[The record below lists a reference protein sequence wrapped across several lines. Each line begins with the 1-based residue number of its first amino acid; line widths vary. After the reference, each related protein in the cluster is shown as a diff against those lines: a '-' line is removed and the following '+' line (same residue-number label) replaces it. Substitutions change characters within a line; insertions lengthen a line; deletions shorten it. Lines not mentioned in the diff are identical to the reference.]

1 MKKYFTVLI
10 SLTLVACGGIPKNSS
25 IQEGSI
31 LGSVP
36 EGSIV
41 RVIAS
46 APQNGMT
53 PEEIVSGFLN
63 ASASSEND
71 FKIAREYLIPEL
83 KDIWQPSEQI
93 QVYEGQGR
101 LNTTE
106 SNSVIFTAPLNSV
119 IDGRSRIT
127 LSEPDSQLVQEF
139 KLKKVENEWRIN
151 LDFKGL
157 SISRADLNRSF
168 TTFPLWFPDSSL
180 KTLTPDIV
188 VLPRS
193 TTGNATRLMQLLLA
207 GPGESLTGAVKSAFP
222 VGTKLAINSVPVSNG
237 LATVSLNETVLSAE
251 PYLREVLSAQI
262 VKTLSKIPEIRTVRI
277 NVGSQSLIVPN
288 TSIRQNITLWEK
300 FLPDSNREADALAI
314 QNGKIFRINTESTT
328 PISDN
333 YFNSGRWFAATANR
347 DENILA
353 AVTEDRTKFVVQ
365 NSSTETPR
373 RVLIEGQGFRISH
386 SDIFDAVWV
395 TGVNQIS
402 VVQNN
407 RVVNVS
413 IDGIDKQNVIDV
425 IPSPDGVRALLV
437 INTAFGTELRIGTIV
452 RDDQSIKII
461 YVRKLIRDG
470 FSVAQATWQDS
481 EIVLYLDN
489 FSEPANIYSVDTFTG
504 FTKSLYSQ
512 IDSRN
517 IASVI
522 NKPTYLTLEDGTI
535 LERIS
540 GEWISRGN
548 LINATYPG

>member
-1 MKKYFTVLI
+1 MKKYLIVLL
-10 SLTLVACGGIPKNSS
+10 SLTLVACGNIPKNSS
-25 IQEGSI
+25 IKEGSI

-46 APQNGMT
+46 KPQNGMT

-83 KDIWQPSEQI
+83 REVWKPTEQI

-101 LNTTE
+101 LNTIQ
-106 SNSVIFTAPLNSV
+106 NNVVIFTAPLSSI
-119 IDGRSRIT
+119 IDDRSRIT
-127 LSEPDSQLVQEF
+127 LSEPDSQLLKEF
-139 KLKKVENEWRIN
+139 KLKKVDNEWRIN

-157 SISRADLNRSF
+157 LISRADLNRSF
-168 TTFPLWFPDSSL
+168 TSFPLWFPDSTF

-188 VLPRS
+188 VLPKS
-193 TTGNATRLMQLLLA
+193 TTGNATRLIQLLLA
-207 GPGESLTGAVKSAFP
+207 GPGEDLIGAVKSAFP
-222 VGTKLAINSVPVSNG
+222 VGTTLALNSVPISNG
-237 LATVSLNETVLSAE
+237 LATVSLDETVLSAE
-251 PYLREVLSAQI
+251 PFLREVLSAQI

-288 TSIRQNITLWEK
+288 TPIKQSTTLWEK
-300 FLPDSNREADALAI
+300 FSPDSNRDADALAI
-314 QNGKIFRINTESTT
+314 QDGKIFKLDAEVISA
-328 PISDN
+328 ISDD

-353 AVTEDRTKFVVQ
+353 AVTEDRTKFIVQ
-365 NSSTETPR
+365 NSTSTTPR
-373 RVLIEGQGFRISH
+373 RVLIEGKGFRIPR
-386 SDIFDAVWV
+386 SDVLDAVWV

-413 IDGIDKQNVIDV
+413 IDGVDKQNVIDV
-425 IPSPDGVRALLV
+425 IPSPDGVRALLIIKTV
-437 INTAFGTELRIGTIV
+437 YGSELRIGTII
-452 RDDQSIKII
+452 RDDQSIKIVN
-461 YVRKLIRDG
+461 VRKLIRDG
-470 FSVAQATWQDS
+470 FSVTQATWQDS

-489 FSEPANIYSVDTFTG
+489 NLEPASIYSVDSFTG
-504 FTKSLYSQ
+504 TSKSLYSQ
-512 IDSRN
+512 LGSRN
-517 IASVI
+517 VASVI
-522 NKPTYLTLEDGTI
+522 KKPTYLTLEDGSL

>member
-1 MKKYFTVLI
+1 MKKYFLVLI

-46 APQNGMT
+46 TPQNGMT

-83 KDIWQPSEQI
+83 KDIWQPAEQI

-101 LNTTE
+101 LNITE

-119 IDGRSRIT
+119 VDGRSRIT
-127 LSEPDSQLVQEF
+127 LSEPDSQLSQVF
-139 KLKKVENEWRIN
+139 KLKKVDTEWRIN

-157 SISRADLNRSF
+157 LISRADLNRSF

-207 GPGESLTGAVKSAFP
+207 GPGENLTGAVKSAFP
-222 VGTKLAINSVPVSNG
+222 VGTTLAINSVPVSNG

-277 NVGSQSLIVPN
+277 NVGTSSLIVPN
-288 TSIRQNITLWEK
+288 TPIRQSTTLWEK
-300 FLPDSNREADALAI
+300 FSPDSNRETDALAI
-314 QNGKIFRINTESTT
+314 QNGKIFRMDTEVTSA
-328 PISDN
+328 ISDN
-333 YFNSGRWFAATANR
+333 YFNTGRWFAATANR

-353 AVTEDRTKFVVQ
+353 AVTEDRTKVVVQ
-365 NSSTETPR
+365 NSATATPR
-373 RVLIEGQGFRISH
+373 RVLIEGQGFRIPR
-386 SDIFDAVWV
+386 SDIFDAIWV

-413 IDGIDKQNVIDV
+413 IDGIEKQNVIDV

-437 INTAFGTELRIGTIV
+437 VNTSYGTELRIGTIV

-470 FSVAQATWQDS
+470 FSVTQATWQDS

-489 FSEPANIYSVDTFTG
+489 LSEPANIYSVDTFTG
-504 FTKSLYSQ
+504 FSKSLYSQ
-512 IDSRN
+512 LGSRN
-517 IASVI
+517 LASVI
-522 NKPTYLTLEDGTI
+522 KKPTYLSLEDGSL
-535 LERIS
+535 LERVS
-540 GEWISRGN
+540 GEWIVRGN
-548 LINATYPG
+548 LINAAYPG

>member
-1 MKKYFTVLI
+1 MKKYFIVLM
-10 SLTLVACGGIPKNSS
+10 SLALVACGNIPQNSS

-83 KDIWQPSEQI
+83 RDTWQPTQQI

-101 LNTTE
+101 LNLTQ
-106 SNSVIFTAPLNSV
+106 SNSVVFTAPLNSV
-119 IDGRSRIT
+119 IDDRSRIT

-139 KLKKVENEWRIN
+139 KLKKVDNEWRIN
-151 LDFKGL
+151 LDIRGL
-157 SISRADLNRSF
+157 LISRADLNRSF

-207 GPGESLTGAVKSAFP
+207 GPGENLTGAVRSAFP
-222 VGTKLAINSVPVSNG
+222 VGTTLAINSVPINNG
-237 LATVSLNETVLSAE
+237 LATVSLNESVLNAE
-251 PYLREVLSAQI
+251 PFLREVLSAQI
-262 VKTLSKIPEIRTVRI
+262 VKTLSRIPEIRTVRI

-288 TSIRQNITLWEK
+288 TPIRQSTTLWEK
-300 FLPDSNREADALAI
+300 FSPDSNREADALAI
-314 QNGKIFRINTESTT
+314 QDGKIFRISTELVSA
-328 PISDN
+328 ISDN

-353 AVTEDRTKFVVQ
+353 AVTEDRTKLVVQ
-365 NSSTETPR
+365 NSSAETPR
-373 RVLIEGQGFRISH
+373 RVIVEGQGFRIPH
-386 SDIFDAVWV
+386 SDIFDAIWI

-402 VVQNN
+402 VIQKN
-407 RVVNVS
+407 RVINVS
-413 IDGIDKQNVIDV
+413 IDGIDRQNVIDV
-425 IPSPDGVRALLV
+425 IPSPDGVRALL
-437 INTAFGTELRIGTIV
+437 ITNTVYGTELRIGTIV
-452 RDDQSIKII
+452 REDQNIKII
-461 YVRKLIRDG
+461 NVRKLIRDG
-470 FSVAQATWQDS
+470 FSVTQATWQDS
-481 EIVLYLDN
+481 EYVLYLDN
-489 FSEPANIYSVDTFTG
+489 FSEPANIYSIDSFTG
-504 FTKSLYSQ
+504 VSKSLYSQ
-512 IDSRN
+512 ISSRN
-517 IASVI
+517 LASVI
-522 NKPTYLTLEDGTI
+522 KKPTYLTLEDGSI

-548 LINATYPG
+548 FVNATYPG

>member
-157 SISRADLNRSF
+157 FISRADLNRSF

-288 TSIRQNITLWEK
+288 TSIRQSITLWEK
-300 FLPDSNREADALAI
+300 FLPDSNREDDALAI

-365 NSSTETPR
+365 NSSTETAR
-373 RVLIEGQGFRISH
+373 RVLIEGQGFRIPH

>member
-1 MKKYFTVLI
+1 MRKYFLVLI

-46 APQNGMT
+46 TPQNGMT

-83 KDIWQPSEQI
+83 KDIWQPAEQI

-119 IDGRSRIT
+119 IDERSRIT
-127 LSEPDSQLVQEF
+127 LSEPDSQLSQEF
-139 KLKKVENEWRIN
+139 KLKKVDNEWRIN

-157 SISRADLNRSF
+157 FISRADLNRSF

-180 KTLTPDIV
+180 KTLTPDVV

-207 GPGESLTGAVKSAFP
+207 GPGENLTGAVRSAFP
-222 VGTKLAINSVPVSNG
+222 VGTTLAINSVPVSNG

-277 NVGSQSLIVPN
+277 NVGSSSLIVPN
-288 TSIRQNITLWEK
+288 TPIRQSTTLWEK
-300 FLPDSNREADALAI
+300 FSPDSNREADALAI
-314 QNGKIFRINTESTT
+314 QNGKILRMDTEVTST
-328 PISDN
+328 ISDD

-353 AVTEDRTKFVVQ
+353 AITEDRSKFVVQ
-365 NSSTETPR
+365 NSSTATPR
-373 RVLIEGQGFRISH
+373 RVLIEGQGFRIPR
-386 SDIFDAVWV
+386 SDIFDAIWV
-395 TGVNQIS
+395 TGLNQIS

-413 IDGIDKQNVIDV
+413 IDGIEKQNVIDV

-437 INTAFGTELRIGTIV
+437 VNTAYGTELRIGTIV

-470 FSVAQATWQDS
+470 FSVTQATWQDS
-481 EIVLYLDN
+481 GIVLYLDN
-489 FSEPANIYSVDTFTG
+489 LSEPASIYSIDTFTG
-504 FTKSLYSQ
+504 FSKSLYSQ
-512 IDSRN
+512 LGTRN
-517 IASVI
+517 LASVI
-522 NKPTYLTLEDGTI
+522 KKPTYLTLEDGSL
-535 LERIS
+535 LERVS
-540 GEWISRGN
+540 GEWIGRGN
-548 LINATYPG
+548 FINATYPG

>member
-1 MKKYFTVLI
+1 MKKYFIVLI
-10 SLTLVACGGIPKNSS
+10 SFALVSCGNIPKNSS

-46 APQNGMT
+46 APQEGMT

-83 KDIWQPSEQI
+83 RSSWQPTQQI

-101 LNTTE
+101 LNLTQ
-106 SNSVIFTAPLNSV
+106 SNTVVFTAPLNSV
-119 IDGRSRIT
+119 IDARSRIT

-139 KLKKVENEWRIN
+139 KLKKVDNEWRIN
-151 LDFKGL
+151 LDIKGL
-157 SISRADLNRSF
+157 LISRADLNRSF

-180 KTLTPDIV
+180 KTLTPDVV

-207 GPGESLTGAVKSAFP
+207 GPGENLTGAVRSAFP
-222 VGTKLAINSVPVSNG
+222 VGTTLAINSVPVSNG

-277 NVGSQSLIVPN
+277 NVGSSSLIVPN
-288 TSIRQNITLWEK
+288 TPIRQSTTLWEK
-300 FLPDSNREADALAI
+300 FSPDSNREADALAI
-314 QNGKIFRINTESTT
+314 QNGKILRMDTEVTST
-328 PISDN
+328 ISDD

-365 NSSTETPR
+365 NSSTSTPR
-373 RVLIEGQGFRISH
+373 RVLIEGQGFRIPR
-386 SDIFDAVWV
+386 SDIFDAIWV
-395 TGVNQIS
+395 TGLNQIS

-413 IDGIDKQNVIDV
+413 IDGIEKQNVIDV
-425 IPSPDGVRALLV
+425 IPSPDGVRALLIV
-437 INTAFGTELRIGTIV
+437 NTAYGTELRIGTIV

-470 FSVAQATWQDS
+470 FSVTQATWQDS
-481 EIVLYLDN
+481 GIVLYLDN
-489 FSEPANIYSVDTFTG
+489 LSEPASIYSIDAFTG
-504 FTKSLYSQ
+504 FSKSLYSQ
-512 IDSRN
+512 LGTRN
-517 IASVI
+517 LASVI
-522 NKPTYLTLEDGTI
+522 KKPTYLTLEDGSL
-535 LERIS
+535 LERVS
-540 GEWISRGN
+540 GEWIGRGN

>member
-1 MKKYFTVLI
+1 MKKYLTILM
-10 SLTLVACGGIPKNSS
+10 SLALVACGNIPKNSS

-71 FKIAREYLIPEL
+71 FKIAREYLIPEIR
-83 KDIWQPSEQI
+83 DVWQPTQQI

-101 LNTTE
+101 LNSDQ
-106 SNSVIFTAPLNSV
+106 SNSVIFSAPLNSV
-119 IDGRSRIT
+119 IDDSSRIT

-139 KLKKVENEWRIN
+139 KLKKVENEWRID

-157 SISRADLNRSF
+157 LISRADLNRSF

-207 GPGESLTGAVKSAFP
+207 GPGENLTGAVRSAFP
-222 VGTKLAINSVPVSNG
+222 VGTTLAINSVPVSNG
-237 LATVSLNETVLSAE
+237 SATVSLNETVLSAE

-262 VKTLSKIPEIRTVRI
+262 VKTLSRIPEIKTVRI
-277 NVGSQSLIVPN
+277 NVGSTSLIVPN
-288 TSIRQNITLWEK
+288 TPIRQSTTLWEK
-300 FLPDSNREADALAI
+300 FSPDSNREADALAI
-314 QNGKIFRINTESTT
+314 QNGKIFRINTELTSA
-328 PISDN
+328 ISDD

-365 NSSTETPR
+365 NSSSEIPR
-373 RVLIEGQGFRISH
+373 RVLISGQGFRIPH
-386 SDIFDAVWV
+386 SDIFDAVWA

-437 INTAFGTELRIGTIV
+437 INTAYGTELRIGTIV

-461 YVRKLIRDG
+461 YVRKLIREG
-470 FSVAQATWQDS
+470 FSIAQATWQDS
-481 EIVLYLDN
+481 EFVLYLDN
-489 FSEPANIYSVDTFTG
+489 ISEPANIYSVDTFTG
-504 FTKSLYSQ
+504 SSKTLYSQ
-512 IDSRN
+512 IGSRN

-522 NKPTYLTLEDGTI
+522 KKPTYLTLEDGSI
-535 LERIS
+535 LERVS

>member
-1 MKKYFTVLI
+1 MKKYFLVLI

-46 APQNGMT
+46 TPQNGMT

-83 KDIWQPSEQI
+83 RDIWKPTDQI

-119 IDGRSRIT
+119 IDARSRIT

-139 KLKKVENEWRIN
+139 KLKKVDNEWRIN

-193 TTGNATRLMQLLLA
+193 TTGNATRLMQLLLV
-207 GPGESLTGAVKSAFP
+207 GPGENLTGAVRSAFP
-222 VGTKLAINSVPVSNG
+222 VGTTLAINSVPVSNG

-277 NVGSQSLIVPN
+277 NVGTSSLIVPN
-288 TSIRQNITLWEK
+288 TPIRQSTTLWEK
-300 FLPDSNREADALAI
+300 FSPDSNREADALAI
-314 QNGKIFRINTESTT
+314 QNGKIFRMNTEVTSA
-328 PISDN
+328 ISDN
-333 YFNSGRWFAATANR
+333 YFNSGSWFAATANR

-365 NSSTETPR
+365 NSTTATPR
-373 RVLIEGQGFRISH
+373 RVLIEGQGFRIPR
-386 SDIFDAVWV
+386 SDIFDAIWV

-413 IDGIDKQNVIDV
+413 IDGIEKQNVIDV
-425 IPSPDGVRALLV
+425 IPSPDGVRALLIV
-437 INTAFGTELRIGTIV
+437 NTAYGTELRIGTIV

-470 FSVAQATWQDS
+470 FSVTQATWQDS
-481 EIVLYLDN
+481 ETVLYLDN
-489 FSEPANIYSVDTFTG
+489 FSEPASIYSVDTFTG
-504 FTKSLYSQ
+504 FSKSLYSQ
-512 IDSRN
+512 LGSRN
-517 IASVI
+517 LASVI
-522 NKPTYLTLEDGTI
+522 KKPTYLTLEDGSL
-535 LERIS
+535 LERVS
-540 GEWISRGN
+540 GEWIGRGN

>member
-1 MKKYFTVLI
+1 MKKYVIVLI
-10 SLTLVACGGIPKNSS
+10 SLALVACGNIPKNSS

-83 KDIWQPSEQI
+83 RDVWQPAEQI
-93 QVYEGQGR
+93 QVYEGEGR
-101 LNTTE
+101 LNSTQ
-106 SNSVIFTAPLNSV
+106 SNSVVFTAPLNSV
-119 IDGRSRIT
+119 VDGKSRIT
-127 LSEPDSQLVQEF
+127 LREPGTQLEQEF
-139 KLKKVENEWRIN
+139 KLKKVEDEWRIN
-151 LDFKGL
+151 LDFEGL
-157 SISRADLNRSF
+157 MISRADLNRSF

-180 KTLTPDIV
+180 KTLTPDVV
-188 VLPRS
+188 VLPKS

-207 GPGESLTGAVKSAFP
+207 GPGENLTGAVRSAFP
-222 VGTKLAINSVPVSNG
+222 VGTTLAINSVPISNG
-237 LATVSLNETVLSAE
+237 LATVSLNETVLTAE

-262 VKTLSKIPEIRTVRI
+262 VKTLSRIPEIRTVRI

-288 TSIRQNITLWEK
+288 TPIRQSMTLWEK
-300 FLPDSNREADALAI
+300 FSPDSNREADALAI
-314 QNGKIFRINTESTT
+314 QDGKIFRISTELTSA
-328 PISDN
+328 ISDD
-333 YFNSGRWFAATANR
+333 YFNSNRWFAATANR

-353 AVTEDRTKFVVQ
+353 AVTEDRTKLVVQ
-365 NSSTETPR
+365 NSSTATPR
-373 RVLIEGQGFRISH
+373 RVLVEGQGFRIPR
-386 SDIFDAVWV
+386 SDIFDAIWV

-402 VVQNN
+402 VIQKN
-407 RVVNVS
+407 RLINVS

-425 IPSPDGVRALLV
+425 IPSPDGVRALLLT
-437 INTAFGTELRIGTIV
+437 NTVYGTELRIGTIV

-461 YVRKLIRDG
+461 NVRKLIRDG
-470 FSVAQATWQDS
+470 YSVTQATWQDS

-489 FSEPANIYSVDTFTG
+489 FSELANIYSIDTFTG
-504 FTKSLYSQ
+504 FSKLLYSQ
-512 IDSRN
+512 IGSRN
-517 IASVI
+517 LASVI
-522 NKPTYLTLEDGTI
+522 KKPTYLTLEDGSI

-548 LINATYPG
+548 LINASYPG

>member
-1 MKKYFTVLI
+1 MKKYFIVLI
-10 SLTLVACGGIPKNSS
+10 SLALVACGSIPKNSS

-46 APQNGMT
+46 APQEGMT

-83 KDIWQPSEQI
+83 RETWQPTQQI

-101 LNTTE
+101 LSSNQ
-106 SNSVIFTAPLNSV
+106 SNSVVFTAPLNSV
-119 IDGRSRIT
+119 IDDRSRIT

-139 KLKKVENEWRIN
+139 KLKKVDDEWRIN
-151 LDFKGL
+151 LDIKGL
-157 SISRADLNRSF
+157 LISRADLNRSF

-207 GPGESLTGAVKSAFP
+207 GPGENLTGAVRSAFP
-222 VGTKLAINSVPVSNG
+222 VGTTLAINSVPVSNG
-237 LATVSLNETVLSAE
+237 LATVSLNESVLSAE
-251 PYLREVLSAQI
+251 PFLREVLSAQI
-262 VKTLSKIPEIRTVRI
+262 VKTLSRIPEIRTVRI

-288 TSIRQNITLWEK
+288 TPIRQSMTLWEK
-300 FLPDSNREADALAI
+300 FSPDSNREADALAI
-314 QNGKIFRINTESTT
+314 QDGKIFRISTELTSA
-328 PISDN
+328 ISDD

-353 AVTEDRTKFVVQ
+353 AVTEDRTKLVVQ
-365 NSSTETPR
+365 NSSTATPR
-373 RVLIEGQGFRISH
+373 RVLVEGQGFRMPR
-386 SDIFDAVWV
+386 SDIFDATWV

-407 RVVNVS
+407 RVINVS
-413 IDGIDKQNVIDV
+413 IDGLDKQNVIDV
-425 IPSPDGVRALLV
+425 IPSPDGVRALL
-437 INTAFGTELRIGTIV
+437 ITNTVFGTELRIGTIG

-461 YVRKLIRDG
+461 NVKKIIRDG
-470 FSVAQATWQDS
+470 YSVTQATWQDS
-481 EIVLYLDN
+481 EFVLYLDN
-489 FSEPANIYSVDTFTG
+489 FSEPANIYSIDTFTG
-504 FTKSLYSQ
+504 VSKSLYSQ
-512 IDSRN
+512 IGSRN
-517 IASVI
+517 LASVI
-522 NKPTYLTLEDGTI
+522 KKPTYLTMEDGSI

-548 LINATYPG
+548 LINASYPG

>member
-1 MKKYFTVLI
+1 MKKYFIVLI
-10 SLTLVACGGIPKNSS
+10 SLALVACGNIPKNSS

-46 APQNGMT
+46 APQEGMT

-83 KDIWQPSEQI
+83 RSSWQPTQQI

-101 LNTTE
+101 LNLTQ
-106 SNSVIFTAPLNSV
+106 SNTVVFTAPLNSV
-119 IDGRSRIT
+119 IDARSRIT

-139 KLKKVENEWRIN
+139 KLKKVDNEWRIN
-151 LDFKGL
+151 LDIKGL
-157 SISRADLNRSF
+157 LISRADLNRSF

-180 KTLTPDIV
+180 KTLTPDVV

-207 GPGESLTGAVKSAFP
+207 GPGENLTGAVRSAFP
-222 VGTKLAINSVPVSNG
+222 VGTTLAINSVPVSNG

-277 NVGSQSLIVPN
+277 NVGSSSLIVPN
-288 TSIRQNITLWEK
+288 TPIRQSTTLWEK
-300 FLPDSNREADALAI
+300 FSPDSNREADALAI
-314 QNGKIFRINTESTT
+314 QNGKILRMDTEVTST
-328 PISDN
+328 ISDD

-365 NSSTETPR
+365 NSSTATPR
-373 RVLIEGQGFRISH
+373 RVLIEGQGFRIPR
-386 SDIFDAVWV
+386 SDIFDAIWV
-395 TGVNQIS
+395 TGLNQIS

-413 IDGIDKQNVIDV
+413 IDGIEKQNVIDV
-425 IPSPDGVRALLV
+425 IPSPDGVRALLIV
-437 INTAFGTELRIGTIV
+437 NTAYGTELRIGTIV

-470 FSVAQATWQDS
+470 FSVTQATWQDS
-481 EIVLYLDN
+481 GIVLYLDN
-489 FSEPANIYSVDTFTG
+489 LSEPASIYSIDTFTG
-504 FTKSLYSQ
+504 FSKSLYSQ
-512 IDSRN
+512 LGTRN
-517 IASVI
+517 LASVI
-522 NKPTYLTLEDGTI
+522 KKPTYLTLEDGSL
-535 LERIS
+535 LERVS
-540 GEWISRGN
+540 GEWIGRGN

>member
-1 MKKYFTVLI
+1 MKKYFLVLI

-46 APQNGMT
+46 TPQNGMT

-83 KDIWQPSEQI
+83 RNIWQPTEQI

-101 LNTTE
+101 LSTTQ
-106 SNSVIFTAPLNSV
+106 SNSVVFTAPLSSV
-119 IDGRSRIT
+119 IDERSRIL

-139 KLKKVENEWRIN
+139 KLKKVDNEWRIN

-157 SISRADLNRSF
+157 LISRADLNRSF

-207 GPGESLTGAVKSAFP
+207 GPGENLTGAVRSAFP
-222 VGTKLAINSVPVSNG
+222 VGTTLALNSVPVSNG

-262 VKTLSKIPEIRTVRI
+262 VNTLSRIPEIRTVRI
-277 NVGSQSLIVPN
+277 NVGTSSLIVPN
-288 TSIRQNITLWEK
+288 TPIRQSTTLWEK
-300 FLPDSNREADALAI
+300 FSPDSNRKADALAI
-314 QNGKIFRINTESTT
+314 KNGKIFRMDAEVTSA
-328 PISDN
+328 ISDN

-347 DENILA
+347 DGNILA

-365 NSSTETPR
+365 NGSNENAR
-373 RVLIEGQGFRISH
+373 RVLIEGQGFRIPR
-386 SDIFDAVWV
+386 SDIFDAIWV

-413 IDGIDKQNVIDV
+413 IDGIEKQNVIDV
-425 IPSPDGVRALLV
+425 IPSPDGVRALLIV
-437 INTAFGTELRIGTIV
+437 NTSYGTELRIGTIV

-470 FSVAQATWQDS
+470 FSVTQATWQDS

-489 FSEPANIYSVDTFTG
+489 LSEPASVNSVDTFTG
-504 FTKSLYSQ
+504 FYKSLYSQ
-512 IDSRN
+512 LGSIN
-517 IASVI
+517 LASVI
-522 NKPTYLTLEDGTI
+522 KKPTYLTLEDGSL
-535 LERIS
+535 LERVS
-540 GEWISRGN
+540 GEWIVRGN
-548 LINATYPG
+548 LINASYPG

>member
-1 MKKYFTVLI
+1 MKKYFIVLI
-10 SLTLVACGGIPKNSS
+10 SFTLVACGNIPKNSS

-46 APQNGMT
+46 TPQEGMT

-83 KDIWQPSEQI
+83 RDTWQPTQQI

-101 LNTTE
+101 LNLTPG
-106 SNSVIFTAPLNSV
+106 NSVVFTAPLNSV
-119 IDGRSRIT
+119 IDDQSRIT

-139 KLKKVENEWRIN
+139 KLKKVDNEWRIN
-151 LDFKGL
+151 LDIKGL
-157 SISRADLNRSF
+157 LISLADLNRSF

-180 KTLTPDIV
+180 QTLTPDIV

-207 GPGESLTGAVKSAFP
+207 GPGENLTGAVRSAFP
-222 VGTKLAINSVPVSNG
+222 VGTTLAINSVPVSNG
-237 LATVSLNETVLSAE
+237 LATVSLNESVLSAE
-251 PYLREVLSAQI
+251 PFLREVLSAQI
-262 VKTLSKIPEIRTVRI
+262 VKTLSRIPEIRTVRI

-288 TSIRQNITLWEK
+288 TPIRQSMTLWEK
-300 FLPDSNREADALAI
+300 FSPDSNREADALAI
-314 QNGKIFRINTESTT
+314 QDGKIFRINTDSALA
-328 PISDN
+328 ISDD

-353 AVTEDRTKFVVQ
+353 AVTEDRTKLVVQ
-365 NSSTETPR
+365 NSSAATPR
-373 RVLIEGQGFRISH
+373 RVLVEGQGFRIPH
-386 SDIFDAVWV
+386 SDIFDAIWA

-402 VVQNN
+402 VIQKN
-407 RVVNVS
+407 RVINVS
-413 IDGIDKQNVIDV
+413 IDGIDKQNLIDV
-425 IPSPDGVRALLV
+425 IPSPDGVRALLI
-437 INTAFGTELRIGTIV
+437 INTVYGTELRIGTIV

-461 YVRKLIRDG
+461 NVRKLIRDG
-470 FSVAQATWQDS
+470 FSVTQATWQDS
-481 EIVLYLDN
+481 EYVLYVDN
-489 FSEPANIYSVDTFTG
+489 FSEPANIYSIDSFTG
-504 FTKSLYSQ
+504 FSKSLYSQ
-512 IDSRN
+512 IGSRN

-522 NKPTYLTLEDGTI
+522 KKPTYLTLEDGSI

-540 GEWISRGN
+540 GEWISRGD
-548 LINATYPG
+548 LINAAYPG

>member
-1 MKKYFTVLI
+1 MRKYFLVLI

-46 APQNGMT
+46 TPQNGMT

-83 KDIWQPSEQI
+83 KDIWQPAEQI

-127 LSEPDSQLVQEF
+127 LSEPDSQLSQEF
-139 KLKKVENEWRIN
+139 KLKKVDNEWRIN

-157 SISRADLNRSF
+157 FISRADLNRSF
-168 TTFPLWFPDSSL
+168 TTFPLWFPDLSL

-207 GPGESLTGAVKSAFP
+207 GPDENLTGAVRSAFP
-222 VGTKLAINSVPVSNG
+222 VGTTLAINSVPVSNG

-277 NVGSQSLIVPN
+277 NVGTSSLIVPN
-288 TSIRQNITLWEK
+288 TPIRQSTTLWEK
-300 FLPDSNREADALAI
+300 FSPDSNRETDALAI
-314 QNGKIFRINTESTT
+314 QNGKIFRMDTEVTSA
-328 PISDN
+328 ISDN
-333 YFNSGRWFAATANR
+333 YFNTGRWFAATANR

-353 AVTEDRTKFVVQ
+353 AVTEDRTKVVVQ
-365 NSSTETPR
+365 NSATATPR
-373 RVLIEGQGFRISH
+373 RVLIEGQGFRIPR
-386 SDIFDAVWV
+386 SDIFDAIWV

-413 IDGIDKQNVIDV
+413 IDGIEKQNVIDV

-437 INTAFGTELRIGTIV
+437 VNTSYGTELRIGTIV

-470 FSVAQATWQDS
+470 FSVTQATWQDS

-489 FSEPANIYSVDTFTG
+489 LSEPANIYSVDTFTG
-504 FTKSLYSQ
+504 FSKSLYSQ
-512 IDSRN
+512 LGSRN
-517 IASVI
+517 LASVI
-522 NKPTYLTLEDGTI
+522 KKPTYLSLEDGSL
-535 LERIS
+535 LERVS
-540 GEWISRGN
+540 GEWIVRGN
-548 LINATYPG
+548 LINAAYPG

>member
-1 MKKYFTVLI
+1 MKKYLTILM
-10 SLTLVACGGIPKNSS
+10 SLALVACGNIPKNSS

-71 FKIAREYLIPEL
+71 FKIAREYLIPEIR
-83 KDIWQPSEQI
+83 DVWQPTQQI

-101 LNTTE
+101 LNSDQ
-106 SNSVIFTAPLNSV
+106 SNSVIFSAPLNSV
-119 IDGRSRIT
+119 IDDSSRIT

-139 KLKKVENEWRIN
+139 KLKKVENEWRID

-157 SISRADLNRSF
+157 LISRADLNRSF

-207 GPGESLTGAVKSAFP
+207 GPGENLTGAVRSAFP
-222 VGTKLAINSVPVSNG
+222 VGTTLAINSVPVSNG
-237 LATVSLNETVLSAE
+237 SATVSLNETVLSAE

-262 VKTLSKIPEIRTVRI
+262 VKTLSRIPEIKTVRI
-277 NVGSQSLIVPN
+277 NVGSTSLIVPN
-288 TSIRQNITLWEK
+288 TPIRQSTTLWEK
-300 FLPDSNREADALAI
+300 FSPDSNREADALAI
-314 QNGKIFRINTESTT
+314 QNGKIFRINTELTSA
-328 PISDN
+328 ISDD

-365 NSSTETPR
+365 NSSSEIPR
-373 RVLIEGQGFRISH
+373 RVLISGQGFRIPH
-386 SDIFDAVWV
+386 SDIFDAVWA

-437 INTAFGTELRIGTIV
+437 VNTVYGTELRIGTIV

-461 YVRKLIRDG
+461 YVRKLIREG
-470 FSVAQATWQDS
+470 FSIAQATWQDS
-481 EIVLYLDN
+481 EFVLYLDN
-489 FSEPANIYSVDTFTG
+489 ISEPANIYSVDTFTG
-504 FTKSLYSQ
+504 FSKTLYSQ
-512 IDSRN
+512 IGSRN

-522 NKPTYLTLEDGTI
+522 KKPTYLSLEDGSI
-535 LERIS
+535 LERVS

>member
-1 MKKYFTVLI
+1 MRKYFLVLI
-10 SLTLVACGGIPKNSS
+10 ALTLVACGGIPKNSS

-46 APQNGMT
+46 TPQNGMT

-83 KDIWQPSEQI
+83 KDIWQPAEQI

-101 LNTTE
+101 LNTTD

-127 LSEPDSQLVQEF
+127 LSEPDSQLSQEF
-139 KLKKVENEWRIN
+139 KLKKVDNEWRIN

-157 SISRADLNRSF
+157 FISRADLNRSF

-193 TTGNATRLMQLLLA
+193 TTGNATRLMRLLLA
-207 GPGESLTGAVKSAFP
+207 GPGENLTGAVKSAFP
-222 VGTKLAINSVPVSNG
+222 VGTTLAINSVPVSNG

-277 NVGSQSLIVPN
+277 NVGTSSLIVPN
-288 TSIRQNITLWEK
+288 TPIRQSTTLWEK
-300 FLPDSNREADALAI
+300 FSPDSNRETDALAI
-314 QNGKIFRINTESTT
+314 QNGKIFRMDTEVTSA
-328 PISDN
+328 ISDN
-333 YFNSGRWFAATANR
+333 YFNTGRWFAATANR

-353 AVTEDRTKFVVQ
+353 AVTEDRTKVVVQ
-365 NSSTETPR
+365 NSATATPR
-373 RVLIEGQGFRISH
+373 RVLIEGQGFRIPR
-386 SDIFDAVWV
+386 SDIFDAIWV

-413 IDGIDKQNVIDV
+413 IDGIEKQNVIDV

-437 INTAFGTELRIGTIV
+437 VNTSYGTELRIGTIV

-470 FSVAQATWQDS
+470 FSVTQATWQDS

-489 FSEPANIYSVDTFTG
+489 LSEPANIYSVDTFTG
-504 FTKSLYSQ
+504 FSKSLYSQ
-512 IDSRN
+512 LGSRN
-517 IASVI
+517 LASVI
-522 NKPTYLTLEDGTI
+522 KKPTYLSLEDGSL
-535 LERIS
+535 LERVS
-540 GEWISRGN
+540 GEWIIRGN
-548 LINATYPG
+548 LINAAYPG

>member
-1 MKKYFTVLI
+1 MKKYFLVLI

-46 APQNGMT
+46 TPQNGMT

-83 KDIWQPSEQI
+83 RDIWKPTDQI

-139 KLKKVENEWRIN
+139 KLKKVDNEWRIN

-193 TTGNATRLMQLLLA
+193 TTGNATRLMQLLLK
-207 GPGESLTGAVKSAFP
+207 GPGENLTGAVKSAFP
-222 VGTKLAINSVPVSNG
+222 VGTTLAINSVPVSNG

-277 NVGSQSLIVPN
+277 NVGTSSLIVPN
-288 TSIRQNITLWEK
+288 TPIRQSTTLWEK
-300 FLPDSNREADALAI
+300 FSPDSNREADALAI
-314 QNGKIFRINTESTT
+314 QNGKIFRMNTEVTSA
-328 PISDN
+328 ISDN
-333 YFNSGRWFAATANR
+333 YFNSGSWFAATANR

-365 NSSTETPR
+365 NRTTATPR
-373 RVLIEGQGFRISH
+373 RVLIEGQGFRIPR
-386 SDIFDAVWV
+386 SDIFDAIWV

-413 IDGIDKQNVIDV
+413 IDGIEKQNVIDV
-425 IPSPDGVRALLV
+425 IPSPDGVRALLIV
-437 INTAFGTELRIGTIV
+437 NTAYGTELRIGTIV

-470 FSVAQATWQDS
+470 FSVTQATWQDS
-481 EIVLYLDN
+481 ETVLYLDN
-489 FSEPANIYSVDTFTG
+489 FSEPASIYSVDTFTG
-504 FTKSLYSQ
+504 FSKSLYSQ
-512 IDSRN
+512 LGSRN
-517 IASVI
+517 LASVI
-522 NKPTYLTLEDGTI
+522 KKPTYLTLEDGSL
-535 LERIS
+535 LERVS
-540 GEWISRGN
+540 GEWIGRGN

>member
-1 MKKYFTVLI
+1 MKKYFIVLI
-10 SLTLVACGGIPKNSS
+10 SLALVACGNIPKNSS

-46 APQNGMT
+46 VPQEGMT

-83 KDIWQPSEQI
+83 RDIWQPTQQI

-101 LNTTE
+101 LSSNQ
-106 SNSVIFTAPLNSV
+106 SNSVVFTAPLNSV
-119 IDGRSRIT
+119 IDDRSRIT

-139 KLKKVENEWRIN
+139 KLKKVEDEWRIN
-151 LDFKGL
+151 LDIKGL
-157 SISRADLNRSF
+157 LISRADLNRSF

-207 GPGESLTGAVKSAFP
+207 GPGENLAGAVRSAFP
-222 VGTKLAINSVPVSNG
+222 VGTTLAINSVPINNG
-237 LATVSLNETVLSAE
+237 LATVSLNESVLNAE
-251 PYLREVLSAQI
+251 PFLREVLSAQI
-262 VKTLSKIPEIRTVRI
+262 VKTLSRIPEIRTVRI

-288 TSIRQNITLWEK
+288 TPIRQSMTLWEK
-300 FLPDSNREADALAI
+300 FSPDSNREADALAI
-314 QNGKIFRINTESTT
+314 QDGKIFRISTELVSA
-328 PISDN
+328 ISDD
-333 YFNSGRWFAATANR
+333 YFNSGRWFAATTNR
-347 DENILA
+347 DENILS
-353 AVTEDRTKFVVQ
+353 AVTEDRTKLVVQ
-365 NSSTETPR
+365 NSTASTPR
-373 RVLIEGQGFRISH
+373 RVIVEGQGFKIPH
-386 SDIFDAVWV
+386 SDIFDAIWV

-402 VVQNN
+402 VIRKN
-407 RVVNVS
+407 RVINVS

-425 IPSPDGVRALLV
+425 IPSPDGVRALL
-437 INTAFGTELRIGTIV
+437 ITNTVYGTELRIGTIV

-461 YVRKLIRDG
+461 NVRKLIRDG

-481 EIVLYLDN
+481 EYVLYLDN
-489 FSEPANIYSVDTFTG
+489 FSEPANIYSIDSFTG
-504 FTKSLYSQ
+504 VSKSLYSQ
-512 IDSRN
+512 IGSRN
-517 IASVI
+517 LASVI
-522 NKPTYLTLEDGTI
+522 KKPTYLTLEGGSI

-548 LINATYPG
+548 FINASYPG

>member
-1 MKKYFTVLI
+1 MKKYVIVLI
-10 SLTLVACGGIPKNSS
+10 SLALVACGNIPKNSS

-83 KDIWQPSEQI
+83 RDIWQPAEQI
-93 QVYEGQGR
+93 QVYEGEGR
-101 LNTTE
+101 LNSTQ
-106 SNSVIFTAPLNSV
+106 SNSVVFTAPLNSV
-119 IDGRSRIT
+119 VDGKSRIT
-127 LSEPDSQLVQEF
+127 LREPGTQLEQEF
-139 KLKKVENEWRIN
+139 KLKKVEDEWRIN
-151 LDFKGL
+151 LDFEGL
-157 SISRADLNRSF
+157 MISRADLNRSF

-180 KTLTPDIV
+180 KTLTPDVV
-188 VLPRS
+188 VLPKS

-207 GPGESLTGAVKSAFP
+207 GPGENLTGAVRSAFP
-222 VGTKLAINSVPVSNG
+222 VGTTLAINSVPISNG
-237 LATVSLNETVLSAE
+237 LATVSLNETVLTAE

-262 VKTLSKIPEIRTVRI
+262 VKTLSRIPEIRTVRI
-277 NVGSQSLIVPN
+277 NVGSQSLIVLN
-288 TSIRQNITLWEK
+288 TPIRQSTTLWEK
-300 FLPDSNREADALAI
+300 FSPDSNREADALVI
-314 QNGKIFRINTESTT
+314 QNGKILSINTESTSA
-328 PISDN
+328 ISDD
-333 YFNSGRWFAATANR
+333 YFNSGRWYAATANR

-353 AVTEDRTKFVVQ
+353 AVTEDRTKLVVQ
-365 NSSTETPR
+365 NSASETPR
-373 RVLIEGQGFRISH
+373 RVLIEGQEFRIPH

-407 RVVNVS
+407 RVINVS
-413 IDGIDKQNVIDV
+413 VDGIDKQNVLDV

-437 INTAFGTELRIGTIV
+437 INTAYGTELRIGTIV

-461 YVRKLIRDG
+461 YVRKLVRDG
-470 FSVAQATWQDS
+470 FSVTQATWQDT

-489 FSEPANIYSVDTFTG
+489 FSEPASIYSVDTFTG
-504 FTKSLYSQ
+504 FSKPLYSQ

-522 NKPTYLTLEDGTI
+522 KKPTYLTLEDGSI
-535 LERIS
+535 LERVS

>member
-1 MKKYFTVLI
+1 MRKYFLVLI

-46 APQNGMT
+46 TPQNGMT

-83 KDIWQPSEQI
+83 KDIWQPAEQI

-119 IDGRSRIT
+119 IDERSRIT
-127 LSEPDSQLVQEF
+127 LSEPDSQLSQEF
-139 KLKKVENEWRIN
+139 KLKKVDNEWRIN

-157 SISRADLNRSF
+157 FISRADLNRSF

-207 GPGESLTGAVKSAFP
+207 GPGENLTGAVKSAFP
-222 VGTKLAINSVPVSNG
+222 VGTTLAINSVPVSNG

-277 NVGSQSLIVPN
+277 NVGTSSLIVPN
-288 TSIRQNITLWEK
+288 TPIRQSTTLWEK
-300 FLPDSNREADALAI
+300 FSPDSNREADALAI
-314 QNGKIFRINTESTT
+314 ENGKIFRMDTEVTSA
-328 PISDN
+328 ISDN

-365 NSSTETPR
+365 NSSTATPR
-373 RVLIEGQGFRISH
+373 RVLIEGQGFRIPR
-386 SDIFDAVWV
+386 SDIFDAIWV

-413 IDGIDKQNVIDV
+413 IDGIEKQNVIDV
-425 IPSPDGVRALLV
+425 IPSPDGVRALLIV
-437 INTAFGTELRIGTIV
+437 NTAYGTELRIGTIV

-470 FSVAQATWQDS
+470 FSVTQATWQDS

-489 FSEPANIYSVDTFTG
+489 LSEPASIYSVDTFTG
-504 FTKSLYSQ
+504 FSKSLYSQ
-512 IDSRN
+512 LGSRN
-517 IASVI
+517 LASVI
-522 NKPTYLTLEDGTI
+522 KKPTYLTLEDGSL
-535 LERIS
+535 LERVS
-540 GEWISRGN
+540 GEWLGRGN

>member
-1 MKKYFTVLI
+1 MKKYFIVLI
-10 SLTLVACGGIPKNSS
+10 SLALVACGNIPKNSS

-46 APQNGMT
+46 APQEGMT

-83 KDIWQPSEQI
+83 RSAWQPTQQI

-101 LNTTE
+101 LNLTQ
-106 SNSVIFTAPLNSV
+106 SNTVVFTAPLNSV
-119 IDGRSRIT
+119 IDDRSRIT

-139 KLKKVENEWRIN
+139 KLKKVDNEWRIN
-151 LDFKGL
+151 LDIKGL
-157 SISRADLNRSF
+157 LISRADLNRSF

-180 KTLTPDIV
+180 KTLTPDVV

-207 GPGESLTGAVKSAFP
+207 GPGENLTGAVRSAFP
-222 VGTKLAINSVPVSNG
+222 VGTTLAINSVPVSNG

-277 NVGSQSLIVPN
+277 NVGSSSLIVPN
-288 TSIRQNITLWEK
+288 TPIRQSTTLWEK
-300 FLPDSNREADALAI
+300 FSPDSNREADALAI
-314 QNGKIFRINTESTT
+314 QNGKILRMDTEVTST
-328 PISDN
+328 ISDD

-365 NSSTETPR
+365 NSSTATPR
-373 RVLIEGQGFRISH
+373 RVLIEGQGFRIPR
-386 SDIFDAVWV
+386 SDIFDAIWV
-395 TGVNQIS
+395 TGLNQIS

-413 IDGIDKQNVIDV
+413 IDGIEKQNVIDV
-425 IPSPDGVRALLV
+425 IPSPDGVRALLIV
-437 INTAFGTELRIGTIV
+437 NTAYGTELRIGTIV

-470 FSVAQATWQDS
+470 FSVTQATWQDS
-481 EIVLYLDN
+481 GIVLYLDN
-489 FSEPANIYSVDTFTG
+489 LSEPASIYSIDTFTG
-504 FTKSLYSQ
+504 FSKSLYSQ
-512 IDSRN
+512 LGTRN
-517 IASVI
+517 LASVI
-522 NKPTYLTLEDGTI
+522 KKPTYLTLEDGSL
-535 LERIS
+535 LERVS
-540 GEWISRGN
+540 GEWIGRGN

>member
-1 MKKYFTVLI
+1 
-10 SLTLVACGGIPKNSS
+10 
-25 IQEGSI
+25 
-31 LGSVP
+31 
-36 EGSIV
+36 
-41 RVIAS
+41 
-46 APQNGMT
+46 MT

-83 KDIWQPSEQI
+83 RDIWKPTDQI

-119 IDGRSRIT
+119 IDARSRIT

-139 KLKKVENEWRIN
+139 KLKKVDNEWRIN

-207 GPGESLTGAVKSAFP
+207 GPGENLTGAVRSAFP
-222 VGTKLAINSVPVSNG
+222 VGTTLAINSVPVSNG

-262 VKTLSKIPEIRTVRI
+262 VKTLSKIPEIRIVRI
-277 NVGSQSLIVPN
+277 NVGTSSLIVPN
-288 TSIRQNITLWEK
+288 TPIRQSTTLWEK
-300 FLPDSNREADALAI
+300 FSPDSNREADALAI
-314 QNGKIFRINTESTT
+314 QNGKIFRMNTEVTSA
-328 PISDN
+328 ISDN
-333 YFNSGRWFAATANR
+333 YFNSGSWFAATANR

-365 NSSTETPR
+365 NSTTATPR
-373 RVLIEGQGFRISH
+373 RVLIEGQGFRIPR
-386 SDIFDAVWV
+386 SDIFDAIWV

-413 IDGIDKQNVIDV
+413 IDGIEKQNVIDV
-425 IPSPDGVRALLV
+425 IPSPDGVRTLLIV
-437 INTAFGTELRIGTIV
+437 NTAYGTELRIGTIV

-470 FSVAQATWQDS
+470 FSVTQATWQDS
-481 EIVLYLDN
+481 ETVLYLDN
-489 FSEPANIYSVDTFTG
+489 FSEPASIYSVDTFTG
-504 FTKSLYSQ
+504 FSKSLYSQ
-512 IDSRN
+512 LGSRN
-517 IASVI
+517 LASVI
-522 NKPTYLTLEDGTI
+522 KKPTYLTLEDGSL
-535 LERIS
+535 LERVS
-540 GEWISRGN
+540 GEWIGRGN

>member
-1 MKKYFTVLI
+1 MKKYLTILM
-10 SLTLVACGGIPKNSS
+10 SLALVACGNIPKNSS

-71 FKIAREYLIPEL
+71 FKIARQYLIPEL
-83 KDIWQPSEQI
+83 RDIWQPAEQI

-101 LNTTE
+101 LNSTQ
-106 SNSVIFTAPLNSV
+106 SNSVTFVAPLNSV
-119 IDGRSRIT
+119 IDGKSRIT

-157 SISRADLNRSF
+157 LISRADLNRSF

-180 KTLTPDIV
+180 KTLTPDVV

-207 GPGESLTGAVKSAFP
+207 GPGENLTGAVRSAFP
-222 VGTKLAINSVPVSNG
+222 VGTTLAINSVPVTNG

-288 TSIRQNITLWEK
+288 TPIRQSTTLWEK
-300 FLPDSNREADALAI
+300 FSPDSNREADALAI
-314 QNGKIFRINTESTT
+314 QNGKIFRINSESISA
-328 PISDN
+328 ISDN

-353 AVTEDRTKFVVQ
+353 AVTEDRTRFVVQ
-365 NSSTETPR
+365 NSSSETPR
-373 RVLIEGQGFRISH
+373 RVLIEGQGFRIPH

-402 VVQNN
+402 VIRNN

-437 INTAFGTELRIGTIV
+437 INTGYGTELRIGTIV

-461 YVRKLIRDG
+461 YARKLIRDG
-470 FSVAQATWQDS
+470 FSVTQATWLDS
-481 EIVLYLDN
+481 EFVLYLDN
-489 FSEPANIYSVDTFTG
+489 VSEPANIYSVDTFSG
-504 FTKSLYSQ
+504 FSTTLYSQ
-512 IDSRN
+512 IGSRN
-517 IASVI
+517 LASVI
-522 NKPTYLTLEDGTI
+522 KKPTYLTLEDGSI

-540 GEWISRGN
+540 GEWVSRGN

>member
-1 MKKYFTVLI
+1 MKKYFIVLM
-10 SLTLVACGGIPKNSS
+10 SLALVACGNIPQNSS

-46 APQNGMT
+46 LPQEGMT

-83 KDIWQPSEQI
+83 RDTWQPTQQI

-101 LNTTE
+101 LNLTQ
-106 SNSVIFTAPLNSV
+106 SNSVVFTAPLNSV
-119 IDGRSRIT
+119 IDDRSRIT

-139 KLKKVENEWRIN
+139 KLKKVDNEWRIN
-151 LDFKGL
+151 LDIRGL
-157 SISRADLNRSF
+157 LISRADLNRSF
-168 TTFPLWFPDSSL
+168 TTFPLWFPDSTL

-207 GPGESLTGAVKSAFP
+207 GPGENLTGAVRSAFP
-222 VGTKLAINSVPVSNG
+222 VGTTLAINSVPINNG
-237 LATVSLNETVLSAE
+237 LATVSLNESVLNAE
-251 PYLREVLSAQI
+251 PFLREVLSAQI
-262 VKTLSKIPEIRTVRI
+262 VKTLSRIPEIRTVRI

-288 TSIRQNITLWEK
+288 TPIRQSTTLWEK
-300 FLPDSNREADALAI
+300 FSPDSNREADALAI
-314 QNGKIFRINTESTT
+314 QDGKIFRISTELVSA
-328 PISDN
+328 ISDN

-353 AVTEDRTKFVVQ
+353 AVTEDRTKLVVQ
-365 NSSTETPR
+365 NSSAETPR
-373 RVLIEGQGFRISH
+373 RVIVEGQGFRIPH
-386 SDIFDAVWV
+386 SDIFDAIWI

-402 VVQNN
+402 VIQKN
-407 RVVNVS
+407 RVINVS

-425 IPSPDGVRALLV
+425 IPSPDGVRALL
-437 INTAFGTELRIGTIV
+437 ITNTVYGTELRIGTIV
-452 RDDQSIKII
+452 RDDQNIKII
-461 YVRKLIRDG
+461 NVRKLIRDG
-470 FSVAQATWQDS
+470 FSVTQATWQDS
-481 EIVLYLDN
+481 EYVLYLDN
-489 FSEPANIYSVDTFTG
+489 FSETANIYSIDSFTG
-504 FTKSLYSQ
+504 VSKSLYSQ
-512 IDSRN
+512 IGSRN
-517 IASVI
+517 LASVI
-522 NKPTYLTLEDGTI
+522 KKPTYLTLEDGSI

-548 LINATYPG
+548 FVNATYPG

>member
-1 MKKYFTVLI
+1 MKKYFIVLI
-10 SLTLVACGGIPKNSS
+10 SLALVACGNIPKNSS

-46 APQNGMT
+46 SPQEGMT

-83 KDIWQPSEQI
+83 RSSWQPTQQI

-101 LNTTE
+101 LNLTQ
-106 SNSVIFTAPLNSV
+106 SNTVVFTAPLNSV
-119 IDGRSRIT
+119 IDARSRIT

-139 KLKKVENEWRIN
+139 KLKKVDNEWRIN
-151 LDFKGL
+151 LDIKGL
-157 SISRADLNRSF
+157 LISRADLNRSF

-180 KTLTPDIV
+180 KTLTPDVV

-207 GPGESLTGAVKSAFP
+207 GPGENLTGAVRSAFP
-222 VGTKLAINSVPVSNG
+222 VGTTLAINSVPVSNG

-277 NVGSQSLIVPN
+277 NVGSSSLIVPN
-288 TSIRQNITLWEK
+288 TPIRQSTTLWEK
-300 FLPDSNREADALAI
+300 FSPDSNREADALAI
-314 QNGKIFRINTESTT
+314 QNGKILRMDTEVTST
-328 PISDN
+328 ISDD

-365 NSSTETPR
+365 NSSTATPR
-373 RVLIEGQGFRISH
+373 RVLIEGQGFRIPR
-386 SDIFDAVWV
+386 SDIFDAIWV
-395 TGVNQIS
+395 TGLNQIS

-413 IDGIDKQNVIDV
+413 IDGIEKQNVIDV
-425 IPSPDGVRALLV
+425 IPSPDGVRALLIV
-437 INTAFGTELRIGTIV
+437 NTAYGTELRIGTIV

-470 FSVAQATWQDS
+470 FSVTQATWQDS
-481 EIVLYLDN
+481 GIVLYLDN
-489 FSEPANIYSVDTFTG
+489 LSEPASIYSIDTFTG
-504 FTKSLYSQ
+504 FSKSLYSQ
-512 IDSRN
+512 LGTRN
-517 IASVI
+517 LASVI
-522 NKPTYLTLEDGTI
+522 KKPTYLTLEDGSL
-535 LERIS
+535 LERVS
-540 GEWISRGN
+540 GEWIGRGN

>member
-1 MKKYFTVLI
+1 MKKYLTILM
-10 SLTLVACGGIPKNSS
+10 SLALVACGNIPKNSS

-71 FKIAREYLIPEL
+71 FKIARQYLIPEL
-83 KDIWQPSEQI
+83 RDIWQPAEQI

-101 LNTTE
+101 LNSTQ
-106 SNSVIFTAPLNSV
+106 SNSVTFVAPLNSV
-119 IDGRSRIT
+119 IDGKSRIT

-157 SISRADLNRSF
+157 LISRADLNRSF

-180 KTLTPDIV
+180 KTLTPDVV

-193 TTGNATRLMQLLLA
+193 TAGNATRLMQLLLA
-207 GPGESLTGAVKSAFP
+207 GPGENLTGAVRSAFP
-222 VGTKLAINSVPVSNG
+222 VGTTLAINSVPVTNG

-288 TSIRQNITLWEK
+288 TPIRQSTTLWEK
-300 FLPDSNREADALAI
+300 FSPDSNREADALAI
-314 QNGKIFRINTESTT
+314 QNGKIFRINSESISA
-328 PISDN
+328 ISDN

-365 NSSTETPR
+365 NSSSETPR
-373 RVLIEGQGFRISH
+373 RVLIEGQGFRIPH

-402 VVQNN
+402 VIQNN

-437 INTAFGTELRIGTIV
+437 INTGYGTELRIGTIV

-461 YVRKLIRDG
+461 YARKLIRDG
-470 FSVAQATWQDS
+470 FSVTQATWLDS
-481 EIVLYLDN
+481 EFVLYLDN
-489 FSEPANIYSVDTFTG
+489 ISEPANIYSVDTFSG
-504 FTKSLYSQ
+504 FSTTLYSQ
-512 IDSRN
+512 IGSRN
-517 IASVI
+517 LASVI
-522 NKPTYLTLEDGTI
+522 KKPTYLTLEDGSI

-540 GEWISRGN
+540 GEWVSRGN